1 MSGQLNKNSASSFN
15 FTKVDITTRSGETV
29 SLGGNSVMGFMYYED
44 VNSGYISA
52 NLAILDSGFNF
63 IANGPIQGGEE
74 VYIEVEGP
82 DEVKY
87 EYNFRVYRVGDRVIS
102 KRLQTY
108 NLGLISGE
116 ALTNEAV
123 KVNKL
128 LQGQPHEIVQELLQD
143 YIKTDKDLIYDTA
156 ANRTVINPSSRSP
169 FSICA
174 YLQDRSFTT
183 QAIKAESQN
192 SSTAKGDQKSLS
204 GSAGY
209 LFYENARG
217 FNFRSIDSL
226 CSLGGS
232 GYENQQEEIKEFFD
246 APTSNVMGFNHIIS
260 VIFESEINLMSGL
273 RLGAYSTKAA
283 FFDINTGQY
292 EEYVYSVDKSFN
304 NQQHLGTNELTDAQ
318 KEYAKV
324 PTRIV
329 SAIIDNETHYSG
341 KKPADLLAADNPT
354 PDWTKFT
361 LVQSI
366 SRNMML
372 NTQGLE
378 IEVPGNIDLVVGDKI
393 KVILPNTVDQNQR
406 ERERFDTENS
416 GFYLITQLSRFF
428 NASDRKVITTLKLRR
443 DSYGSQE

>member
-1 MSGQLNKNSASSFN
+1 MGNLNKNSASSFN
-15 FTKVDITTRSGETV
+15 FKKVEIITRDGESYRLAGNYV
-29 SLGGNSVMGFMYYED
+29 LGFTYYED
-44 VNSGYISA
+44 VNTPYISA
-52 NLAILDSGFNF
+52 NLNINDSGLNL

-74 VYIEVEGP
+74 VNIEIEGP
-82 DEVKY
+82 DEEVY
-87 EYNFRVYRVGDRVIS
+87 EFFFRVYRVGDRFIS
-102 KRLQTY
+102 NRIQNY

-116 ALTNEAV
+116 ALKNESV
-123 KVNKL
+123 KVNKSL
-128 LQGQPHEIVQELLQD
+128 EGQPHEIVQELLND
-143 YIKTDKDLIYDTA
+143 YIETDKDVIYDTA
-156 ANRTVINPSSRSP
+156 ANRTVVNPSSRSP

-226 CSLGGS
+226 CSLGTS

-246 APTSNVMGFNHIIS
+246 APTDNVTTTNHILS

-283 FFDINTGQY
+283 FYDINTGEY

-428 NASDRKVITTLKLRR
+428 NAGERKVITTLKLRR